1 MKLAILPVI
10 IMTCLFGSPVAFAQ
24 KGPQPTANDILKRVQ
39 TYYSSVNDYRANFV
53 QTTAHK
59 LFQGK
64 LQRSYGVVFF
74 KKGGFMRWEYQR
86 PEQKL
91 FVYDGSTLWVYE
103 PEVPQV
109 LSGSAD
115 TDRLKKSLAFLTG
128 EGKLLDE
135 YSATLL
141 DSRKQGYEGK
151 GHVLSLRPND
161 KSAPFKSV
169 EIYVNSVDNRVE
181 RSVVIDH
188 EGNRNRLDFAEVKTN
203 LGIDPKE
210 FAFTPPAGVPVIR
223 P

>member
-1 MKLAILPVI
+1 MKLVI
-10 IMTCLFGSPVAFAQ
+10 SFMIITGCLMESPLALAQ
-24 KGPQPTANDILKRVQ
+24 KSPQPTANDILTKVQ
-39 TYYSSVNDYRANFV
+39 TYYSSIGDYRANFV

-64 LQRSYGVVFF
+64 LQRSYGVVSFM
-74 KKGGFMRWEYQR
+74 KGGFMKWEYQR

-115 TDRLKKSLAFLTG
+115 TERLKKSLAFLTG

-135 YSATLL
+135 YSATFL
-141 DSRKQGYEGK
+141 DARKQGYEGK
-151 GHVLSLRPND
+151 GHVLSLRPKD
-161 KSAPFKSV
+161 KGAPFKSV
-169 EIYVNSVDNRVE
+169 EIYVNSADSRVE

-188 EGNRNRLDFAEVKTN
+188 EGNRNRLDFTEVKTN
-203 LGIDPKE
+203 LGMNPKE
-210 FAFTPPAGVPVIR
+210 FVFTPPAGVPVIR